1 MKKKADRGD
10 DRRRQVLEMNLLSD
24 KDESE
29 GARARRRNRRSGCLP
44 FALMVLALLALEV
57 LPGRLG

>member
-1 MKKKADRGD
+1 
-10 DRRRQVLEMNLLSD
+10 MNLLSD